1 MLECSGSC
9 PYIAV
14 QATVAGAKS
23 CCIISHWQLQEIAGL
38 LDIAE
43 TKTSSSDDSRSS
55 EDARRMHWEEVRPG
69 LEVML
74 LREAYSSDLCE
85 DSHERRRVKST
96 GHVI

>member
-1 MLECSGSC
+1 MLEWSGSC

-14 QATVAGAKS
+14 QATVAGAES

-38 LDIAE
+38 LDIAA
-43 TKTSSSDDSRSS
+43 TKASSSDDSRSS

-85 DSHERRRVKST
+85 DSHERRRVKSR
-96 GHVI
+96 GM